1 MEEDMHQAKWP
12 LVALVSVAALPVL
25 AETLPQLALGEAIAI
40 MPDGHL
46 GRVVVTDAAAMAEW
60 MKTAKPI
67 PWCAMLL
74 RGEDGN
80 VYLVDTNTHN
90 PMVACENMAPS
101 Q

>member
-1 MEEDMHQAKWP
+1 MHLAN
-12 LVALVSVAALPVL
+12 LSVAALVSVTAIPAL
-25 AETLPQLALGEAIAI
+25 AETLPQLANGEAIAI

-46 GRVVVTDAAAMAEW
+46 GRAVVTDAATISAW

-80 VYLVDTNTHN
+80 VYIINTDGHN
-90 PMVACENMAPS
+90 PMLACENMAPN
-101 Q
+101 